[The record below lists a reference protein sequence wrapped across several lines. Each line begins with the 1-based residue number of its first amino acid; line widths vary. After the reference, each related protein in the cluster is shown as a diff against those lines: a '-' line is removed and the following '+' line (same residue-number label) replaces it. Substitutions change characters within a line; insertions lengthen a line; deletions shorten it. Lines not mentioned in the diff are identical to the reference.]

1 MSDRGMKKWAPYKS
15 LVEQTPSLEGTY
27 EDNRKIER
35 PKISQDV
42 AEEINEIL
50 VNYHNQD
57 LKIRF
62 FKRGCVY
69 ETISSLKKID
79 VLNKKIVT
87 SDDVTI
93 AFIDLLYL
101 ENY

>member
-27 EDNRKIER
+27 KDNRKIER

-62 FKRGCVY
+62 FKRGHIY
-69 ETISSLKKID
+69 EVISSLKKID

-93 AFIDLLYL
+93 NFVDLLYL

>member
-1 MSDRGMKKWAPYKS
+1 MSDRGIKKWAPYKS

-62 FKRGCVY
+62 FKRGRVY
-69 ETISSLKKID
+69 ENISSLKKID

>member
-15 LVEQTPSLEGTY
+15 LVEQTPSLERTY

-62 FKRGCVY
+62 FKRGHIY
-69 ETISSLKKID
+69 ETIASLKKID

>member
-27 EDNRKIER
+27 QDFKKVDR
-35 PKISQDV
+35 PKISSDV

-50 VNYHNQD
+50 VNYHKQE
-57 LKIRF
+57 LKIKYYKKGRIF
-62 FKRGCVY
+62 
-69 ETISSLKKID
+69 ETVSSLKKID

-87 SDDVTI
+87 SNDITI
-93 AFIDLLYL
+93 YFIDLLYL

>member
-27 EDNRKIER
+27 DDNRKIER

-62 FKRGCVY
+62 FKRGHIY
-69 ETISSLKKID
+69 EIISSLKKID

-87 SDDVTI
+87 SNDVTI
-93 AFIDLLYL
+93 AFKDLLYL

>member
-35 PKISQDV
+35 PMISSDQ
-42 AEEINEIL
+42 AEAINEIL
-50 VNYHNQD
+50 VNYHDQD
-57 LKIRF
+57 VKIRF
-62 FKRGCVY
+62 FKRGHIY
-69 ETISSLKKID
+69 EIISQIKKID
-79 VLNKKIVT
+79 ILNKKIVT

-93 AFIDLLYL
+93 NFIDLLYL

>member
-42 AEEINEIL
+42 AEEINEVL

-62 FKRGCVY
+62 FKRGHIY
-69 ETISSLKKID
+69 EVVSFLKKID

-93 AFIDLLYL
+93 NFIDLLYL

>member
-27 EDNRKIER
+27 EDNRKIET
-35 PKISQDV
+35 PNISQDV

-62 FKRGCVY
+62 FKRGHIY
-69 ETISSLKKID
+69 EVISSLKKID

-93 AFIDLLYL
+93 NFIDLLYL

>member
-1 MSDRGMKKWAPYKS
+1 MSDRGMKKWAPYKA

-27 EDNRKIER
+27 QDFKKIER
-35 PKISQDV
+35 PKISSDV

-50 VNYHNQD
+50 VNYHEQE
-57 LKIRF
+57 LKIRY
-62 FKRGCVY
+62 FKKGRIF

-79 VLNKKIVT
+79 VINKKIVT
-87 SDDVTI
+87 SSDITI
-93 AFIDLLYL
+93 YFIDLLYL

>member
-62 FKRGCVY
+62 FKRGHIY
-69 ETISSLKKID
+69 EIVSSLKKID

-87 SDDVTI
+87 SNEVTI
-93 AFIDLLYL
+93 AFEDLLYL

>member
-62 FKRGCVY
+62 FKRGHIY
-69 ETISSLKKID
+69 EVISSLKKID

-93 AFIDLLYL
+93 NFIDLLYL

>member
-35 PKISQDV
+35 PQISSDQ
-42 AEEINEIL
+42 AQEINEVL
-50 VNYHNQD
+50 VNYHQQD

-62 FKRGCVY
+62 YKKGHIY
-69 ETISSLKKID
+69 EVFSKIRTID
-79 VLNKKIVT
+79 ALNKKIVT
-87 SDDVTI
+87 TDGVTI
-93 AFIDLLYL
+93 QFIDLLYL
-101 ENY
+101 ESL